1 MAEKSSSGDA
11 QAEEPPAGERR
22 TQSYRGVRFR
32 SGKWVSEIREP
43 RKAKRIW
50 LGTYPTA
57 EMAAAAYD
65 VAAHALRGA
74 DAILNFPDEIARRPV
89 PASPSPADIRT
100 AAAQAAA
107 SSTLLPKPEGKPE
120 EAPIPPQTDEEA
132 VPGEEK
138 EAATTEAAAPPPISL
153 EPGKYMDEE
162 EMFEMPKLLMN
173 MAEGMLMSPP
183 RLSPRHS
190 DDSPET
196 SDGGNLW
203 TYP

>member
-1 MAEKSSSGDA
+1 MAEKSSSGDS
-11 QAEEPPAGERR
+11 QVVEPPARERLTR
-22 TQSYRGVRFR
+22 SYRGVRFR

-65 VAAHALRGA
+65 VAAHALRGP
-74 DAILNFPDEIARRPV
+74 DAILNFPDEIARRPT
-89 PASPSPADIRT
+89 PASPSHADIRT
-100 AAAQAAA
+100 AAAEAAA
-107 SSTLLPKPEGKPE
+107 SSKLLPKQEGKPE
-120 EAPIPPQTDEEA
+120 EAPITPKTDEE
-132 VPGEEK
+132 VGPGEEK
-138 EAATTEAAAPPPISL
+138 ETATTAGVGL
-153 EPGKYMDEE
+153 EPGKYIDEE